1 MTAIIDNDCLCS
13 EYSYLYYIY
22 IRNKRKGSVISS
34 ITIEVRYDTLHLYYL
49 GINNLSA
56 VNIQSYN
63 SSYFETFYKI
73 KFIKY

>member
-22 IRNKRKGSVISS
+22 IRNKRKGSVV
-34 ITIEVRYDTLHLYYL
+34 VRYDTLHLYYL